1 MPRYSIGIDLGT
13 THSALSYLKLEEGA
27 RGKGQAML
35 PIAQLTAPGTVE
47 ERQLLPSFLY
57 LPSPEEFPSG
67 SLALPWAKE
76 RMEVVGEF
84 ARSHGAKVPTRLV
97 SSAKSWLSHPTV
109 DRRAALLPWQA
120 PEEVKRISPLDAS
133 AKYLRQIREA
143 WDQKFAGNGND
154 WKLDAQE
161 VFVTVPASFDAAAR
175 DLTLE
180 AAAQAGLSHVTLLEE
195 PQAALYAWLES
206 HGEAFRKLVQPGEV
220 ILVVDV
226 GGGTTDLSLIAVVDR
241 NGEVGLERL
250 AVGDHI
256 LLGGDNM
263 DLALAHTLNQKLAA
277 EGKKLDAWQFNA
289 LTYGCRHAKEQL
301 FNDPKLEKLTVAV
314 PGRGSSLIGGTI
326 KSELTRAELEQVLT
340 DGFFPRVEVSEAPRT
355 ARRTGLTQMALPY
368 AQDAAVTR
376 HLGYFLTR
384 QAQAMAQSTHEVP
397 VKLEGRSFIHPT
409 AVLFNGGVFKASA
422 LKDRVLEVVNQWLAK
437 DGGEAAKELPG
448 ADYDL
453 AVARGAAYYGW
464 VRTGHGLRIRGGT
477 ARAYYVGV
485 ESAMPAVP
493 GFEPPMKALCVAPFG
508 MEEGT
513 QADVPPQEFGLVV
526 GEPTRFRFF
535 ASSVRRD
542 DAVGVMLD
550 DVSELEEVAP
560 VETTLPAKD
569 GHVGE
574 LVPVNLQAAVTE
586 VGSLEL
592 RCLEKGGEGRWKLEL
607 NVRMRE

>member
-57 LPSPEEFPSG
+57 LPSPEEFPAG

-120 PEEVKRISPLDAS
+120 PDEVKRISPLDAS

-143 WDQKFAGNGND
+143 WDQKFAGNGDD

-241 NGEVGLERL
+241 NGEVGLEQPHRRQ
-250 AVGDHI
+250 GD
-256 LLGGDNM
+256 GR
-263 DLALAHTLNQKLAA
+263 
-277 EGKKLDAWQFNA
+277 FN
-289 LTYGCRHAKEQL
+289 EQ
-301 FNDPKLEKLTVAV
+301 P
-314 PGRGSSLIGGTI
+314 
-326 KSELTRAELEQVLT
+326 
-340 DGFFPRVEVSEAPRT
+340 
-355 ARRTGLTQMALPY
+355 
-368 AQDAAVTR
+368 
-376 HLGYFLTR
+376 
-384 QAQAMAQSTHEVP
+384 QA
-397 VKLEGRSFIHPT
+397 
-409 AVLFNGGVFKASA
+409 
-422 LKDRVLEVVNQWLAK
+422 
-437 DGGEAAKELPG
+437 
-448 ADYDL
+448 
-453 AVARGAAYYGW
+453 
-464 VRTGHGLRIRGGT
+464 IR
-477 ARAYYVGV
+477 
-485 ESAMPAVP
+485 
-493 GFEPPMKALCVAPFG
+493 
-508 MEEGT
+508 
-513 QADVPPQEFGLVV
+513 
-526 GEPTRFRFF
+526 
-535 ASSVRRD
+535 
-542 DAVGVMLD
+542 
-550 DVSELEEVAP
+550 
-560 VETTLPAKD
+560 
-569 GHVGE
+569 
-574 LVPVNLQAAVTE
+574 
-586 VGSLEL
+586 
-592 RCLEKGGEGRWKLEL
+592 
-607 NVRMRE
+607 